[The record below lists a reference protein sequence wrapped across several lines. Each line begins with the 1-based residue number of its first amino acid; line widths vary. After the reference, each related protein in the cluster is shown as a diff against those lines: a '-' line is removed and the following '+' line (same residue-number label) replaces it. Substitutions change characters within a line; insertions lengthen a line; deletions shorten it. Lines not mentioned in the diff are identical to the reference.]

1 MLLNGHV
8 KSLYLLNGFNEVFRM
23 HGLAG
28 RSVEGK
34 HSGCSQEFS
43 QGVSQFKIDCARLVR
58 RASRRAD
65 AVLLGDSIAAATPMP
80 NGWVNRGLANDS
92 LNDGNG
98 DVFDRLTSE
107 LLHPNPLA
115 IVVLFGRDDLRRG
128 FLSVDELVNLYDHL
142 ITQLGYLHPTSSR
155 IVANL
160 PSASAAQALFNAN
173 IAEFNEKLRE
183 IANSHGLPHWDL
195 NEWLR
200 EQSPAVESSGR
211 IGDNEL
217 LTKSGHAATAAFLD
231 GEWRASKKSD
241 AASIHISG
249 RAARIDAV
257 KLGYDLLAAYGR
269 ECWSARLGSSTDDDV
284 IRHFITPEIDYF
296 VRYFETG
303 ARTFRDLY
311 VGSRAKFI
319 AANKQRWWS
328 KPGGITAMAAGDAK
342 LWIDSLTKQNVDAE
356 ILERVAQLHQ
366 EIAPYFAV
374 TTPATVKLLFIGDCL
389 LEDVELLIG
398 ADLLRQGFLAAVD
411 PIVTKNP
418 AAQIREIQSRV
429 GTKYG
434 GVVYSPLSWE
444 FDIDF
449 RKCLE
454 TKPQFN
460 AAIDQDIGV
469 MTDRIGKRVRL
480 LADLFDC
487 NIYVHN
493 TAAILRASNATKR
506 MIRSAATRYKRER
519 IRKKIADFLA
529 KLVAE
534 INAASFE
541 HLYIVDEASVVRDLY
556 DDVSLGRFIYYVPA
570 IHPAEL
576 SVVVAMQIA
585 RYVSASL
592 RLAGKKAIVCDLDN
606 TLWDGVI
613 GEGLGVRHCRNRQ
626 RILRDLKARGIV
638 LAICSKND
646 PVNVKWVDSV
656 LTGDDFVAS
665 EVSWGSKV
673 AGIGRVAE
681 MLNLKT
687 KDFVFIDDRP
697 DERGMVSDAY
707 ASVVALD
714 PCEEATWTLL
724 ETWSRLL
731 SMAVGADRTE
741 LYKRRAEREKLLSAR
756 SDDEDS
762 AGMLAGLKLRLDI
775 RCSTDGDL
783 KRIHELINR
792 TNQWNLQGSRC
803 SFQDV
808 KEWHASDNYRIY
820 SARVKDKFGDMGLIS
835 VCVAEFKADALEVK
849 SFVLSCRAIGFGVET
864 MLLHE
869 LEKDAKEHFREVK
882 VRGFFVPTANNA
894 PSKDFFERH
903 GYLQRDGAWM
913 FSGTQR
919 DAPEPVW
926 FEKVSVHK

>member
-1 MLLNGHV
+1 
-8 KSLYLLNGFNEVFRM
+8 M
-23 HGLAG
+23 HGFAG
-28 RSVEGK
+28 RSVE
-34 HSGCSQEFS
+34 STLSDRSQEYS
-43 QGVSQFKIDCARLVR
+43 QRVSQFRIDCARLVR
-58 RASRRAD
+58 RASGRAD
-65 AVLLGDSIAAATPMP
+65 VVLLGDSTAAATPMP

-92 LNDGNG
+92 LNDANG

-128 FLSVDELVNLYDHL
+128 FMSVGELVNLYDHL
-142 ITQLGYLHPTSSR
+142 ITQLGYLHPNSSR

-160 PSASAAQALFNAN
+160 PPASASQPLLNAN
-173 IAEFNEKLRE
+173 IAEFNKKLRE
-183 IANSHGLPHWDL
+183 IADTRGLPHWDL
-195 NEWLR
+195 NERLR
-200 EQSPAVESSGR
+200 EQSSAVKSFGR

-217 LTKSGHAATAAFLD
+217 LTRSGYATTAAFLD
-231 GEWRASKKSD
+231 GEWRASASG
-241 AASIHISG
+241 ASASIHISEW
-249 RAARIDAV
+249 AARFDSV

-284 IRHFITPEIDYF
+284 VQHFIKPEIDYF
-296 VRYFETG
+296 VRYLETG
-303 ARTFRDLY
+303 AHTFRDLY

-319 AANKQRWWS
+319 AANEQHWRR
-328 KPGGITAMAAGDAK
+328 KPGGITAMAASDAK
-342 LWIDSLTKQNVDAE
+342 LWIDSLTKQNIDAE
-356 ILERVAQLHQ
+356 IVGRVARLHQ

-374 TTPATVKLLFIGDCL
+374 ATPATVKLLFIGDCL

-418 AAQIREIQSRV
+418 AEQIREIQSRA

-444 FDIDF
+444 FDMDF
-449 RKCLE
+449 RKCFE
-454 TKPQFN
+454 MKPQSN
-460 AAIDQDIGV
+460 GAIDQDIGL

-493 TAAILRASNATKR
+493 TAAVLRASNEIKR
-506 MIRSAATRYKRER
+506 KIRSAATRHKRQR
-519 IRKKIADFLA
+519 IRSKIADFLA

-534 INAASFE
+534 INASSFE
-541 HLYIVDEASVVRDLY
+541 HLYIVDEASAVRDSH

-626 RILRDLKARGIV
+626 RILGDLKARGIV

-646 PVNVKWVDSV
+646 PANVKWVDSV

-665 EVSWGSKV
+665 EVSWGSKT
-673 AGIGRVAE
+673 AGIGRIAE
-681 MLNLKT
+681 MLNLKA

-697 DERGMVSDAY
+697 DERAMVSDAY
-707 ASVVALD
+707 PGLVALD
-714 PCEEATWTLL
+714 PCEEAAWTLL

-731 SMAVGADRTE
+731 STAVGTDRTE
-741 LYKRRAEREKLLSAR
+741 LYKQRAEREKLLLSR
-756 SDDEDS
+756 SDDDDS
-762 AGMLAGLKLRLDI
+762 AAMLASLKLKLDI
-775 RCSTDGDL
+775 RRSTDGDL
-783 KRIHELINR
+783 KRIYELINR
-792 TNQWNLQGSRC
+792 TNQWNLQGNRC
-803 SFQDV
+803 TFQDV
-808 KEWHASDNYRIY
+808 KEWHASSDYRIY

-835 VCVAEFKADALEVK
+835 VCVAEFKADALEVQI
-849 SFVLSCRAIGFGVET
+849 FVLSCRVFGFGVET

-869 LEKDAKEHFREVK
+869 LEKDAKERFGEVN
-882 VRGFFVPTANNA
+882 VRGFFVPTAHNA
-894 PSKDFFERH
+894 PSKDFFARH
-903 GYLQRDGAWM
+903 GYLQRDGAWI
-913 FSGTQR
+913 FSGAQG
-919 DAPEPVW
+919 DAPEPTW

>member
-1 MLLNGHV
+1 MHV
-8 KSLYLLNGFNEVFRM
+8 FVK
-23 HGLAG
+23 
-28 RSVEGK
+28 RSFESK
-34 HSGCSQEFS
+34 LSGCSQEFS
-43 QGVSQFKIDCARLVR
+43 QRVSRFKADCARLVR
-58 RASRRAD
+58 RASERAD
-65 AVLLGDSIAAATPMP
+65 VVLLGDSIVAATAMP

-92 LNDGNG
+92 LNDANG

-128 FLSVDELVNLYDHL
+128 VRSVNEILNLYDHL
-142 ITQLGYLHPTSSR
+142 ITQLGYLHPTSSH

-160 PSASAAQALFNAN
+160 PSASASQASFNAN

-183 IANSHGLPHWDL
+183 IANSRGLVYWDL
-195 NEWLR
+195 NERLR
-200 EQSPAVESSGR
+200 ERSSAVQRYGR
-211 IGDNEL
+211 LGDNEL
-217 LTKSGHAATAAFLD
+217 LTKSARATMAAFLD
-231 GEWRASKKSD
+231 AEWRLSKKGDFS
-241 AASIHISG
+241 SIDVSE
-249 RAARIDAV
+249 RVARFDAV
-257 KLGYDLLAAYGR
+257 KLGYNLLAAYGR
-269 ECWSARLGSSTDDDV
+269 GSWGARLGASTDDDV
-284 IRHFITPEIDYF
+284 VRHFIMPEIDYF
-296 VRYFETG
+296 VRYLETG
-303 ARTFRDLY
+303 AHVFRDLY

-319 AANKQRWWS
+319 AANERHWRS
-328 KPGGITAMAAGDAK
+328 KPGGITAMAASDTK
-342 LWIDSLTKQNVDAE
+342 LWIDSLTKENVKAE

-366 EIAPYFAV
+366 EIAPYFVVA
-374 TTPATVKLLFIGDCL
+374 TPATVKLLFIGDCL

-398 ADLLRQGFLAAVD
+398 ADLLRQGFLAMVD

-418 AAQIREIQSRV
+418 AAQIREIQSRA
-429 GTKYG
+429 GTKYD

-449 RKCLE
+449 LKCFEIKL
-454 TKPQFN
+454 QFD
-460 AAIDQDIGV
+460 AAIDKDIGL
-469 MTDRIGKRVRL
+469 MSDRIGKRVRL
-480 LADLFDC
+480 LANLFDC

-493 TAAILRASNATKR
+493 TAAILRASSDTKR

-519 IRKKIADFLA
+519 VRNKIADFLA

-541 HLYIVDEASVVRDLY
+541 HMYIVDEASAVRGLY
-556 DDVSLGRFIYYVPA
+556 DDVSLGRFIYYAPA

-592 RLAGKKAIVCDLDN
+592 RLSGKKAVVCDLDN
-606 TLWDGVI
+606 TLWDGLI

-646 PVNVKWVDSV
+646 PVNLKWVDSV

-665 EVSWGSKV
+665 EVSWGSKA
-673 AGIGRVAE
+673 AGIERIAE

-697 DERGMVSDAY
+697 DERAMASDAY
-707 ASVVALD
+707 PSLVALD

-731 SMAVGADRTE
+731 GAYVGADRTE
-741 LYKRRAEREKLLSAR
+741 LYKQRAAREKLLLTY
-756 SDDEDS
+756 SDDDDS
-762 AGMLAGLKLRLDI
+762 VAMLASLKLKLDI

-803 SFQDV
+803 SFQDL
-808 KEWHASDNYRIY
+808 KQWHASNDYRIY

-849 SFVLSCRAIGFGVET
+849 IFVLSCRVFGFGVET
-864 MLLHE
+864 MLLRE
-869 LEKDAKEHFREVK
+869 VEKDAKERFGEVK

-894 PSKDFFERH
+894 PSKGFFARH
-903 GYLQRDGAWM
+903 GYLQRDGAWR
-913 FSGTQR
+913 FSGAQG

-926 FEKVSVHK
+926 FENVSVHK

>member
-1 MLLNGHV
+1 
-8 KSLYLLNGFNEVFRM
+8 M
-23 HGLAG
+23 HGIAG
-28 RSVEGK
+28 RSVETKLAG
-34 HSGCSQEFS
+34 SSQEYS
-43 QGVSQFKIDCARLVR
+43 QRVSQFKIDCARLVR
-58 RASRRAD
+58 RATGRTD
-65 AVLLGDSIAAATPMP
+65 VVLLGDSIAAATPMP
-80 NGWVNRGLANDS
+80 DGWVNRGLANDS
-92 LNDGNG
+92 LNDANG

-107 LLHPNPLA
+107 LLHPNPFA

-128 FLSVDELVNLYDHL
+128 FMSVDEVVNLYDHL

-160 PSASAAQALFNAN
+160 PPAGASHASFNAN
-173 IAEFNEKLRE
+173 IAEFNEKIRD
-183 IANSHGLPHWDL
+183 IANSRGLLYWDL
-195 NEWLR
+195 NERLR
-200 EQSPAVESSGR
+200 EQSSTVESFGRSG
-211 IGDNEL
+211 DSEL
-217 LTKSGHAATAAFLD
+217 LTKSGHATTAAFLD
-231 GEWRASKKSD
+231 AEWRASKRGE
-241 AASIHISG
+241 AASIHISEG
-249 RAARIDAV
+249 AAQFDSV

-284 IRHFITPEIDYF
+284 VQHFITPEIDYF
-296 VRYFETG
+296 VRYLETG
-303 ARTFRDLY
+303 AHTFRDLY

-319 AANKQRWWS
+319 AANEQHWRN
-328 KPGGITAMAAGDAK
+328 KPGGITAMAASDAK

-356 ILERVAQLHQ
+356 ILERVARLHH
-366 EIAPYFAV
+366 EIAPYFALA
-374 TTPATVKLLFIGDCL
+374 TPASVKLLFIGDCL

-418 AAQIREIQSRV
+418 AEQVREIQSRA

-444 FDIDF
+444 FDMDF
-449 RKCLE
+449 RKCFE
-454 TKPQFN
+454 MKPQFN
-460 AAIDQDIGV
+460 GAIDQDIGL

-493 TAAILRASNATKR
+493 TAAIIRASNDTKR
-506 MIRSAATRYKRER
+506 KIRSAATRHKRQR
-519 IRKKIADFLA
+519 VRNKIADFLA

-541 HLYIVDEASVVRDLY
+541 HVYIVDEAAAVRDSH

-570 IHPAEL
+570 IHPTEL
-576 SVVVAMQIA
+576 SVVVATQIA

-592 RLAGKKAIVCDLDN
+592 RLAGKKAVVCDLDN

-646 PVNVKWVDSV
+646 PANVKWVDSV
-656 LTGDDFVAS
+656 LTGDHFVAS
-665 EVSWGSKV
+665 EVSWGAKS
-673 AGIGRVAE
+673 AGIGRIAE

-697 DERGMVSDAY
+697 DERAMVSDVY
-707 ASVVALD
+707 PGLVALD
-714 PCEEATWTLL
+714 PCEEPTWTLL

-731 SMAVGADRTE
+731 STAVGADRTE
-741 LYKRRAEREKLLSAR
+741 LYKQRAEREKLLAAR
-756 SDDEDS
+756 SDDDDS
-762 AGMLAGLKLRLDI
+762 AAMLASLKLKLDI
-775 RCSTDGDL
+775 RRSTEGDL
-783 KRIHELINR
+783 KRIYELINR

-808 KEWHASDNYRIY
+808 KDWHASDDFRIY

-835 VCVAEFKADALEVK
+835 VCVAEFKADVLEVQI
-849 SFVLSCRAIGFGVET
+849 FVLSCRVFGFGVES
-864 MLLHE
+864 MLLRE
-869 LEKDAKEHFREVK
+869 LEKDAKQRFGEVK
-882 VRGFFVPTANNA
+882 VCGFFVPTAHNA
-894 PSKDFFERH
+894 PSKDFFARH
-903 GYLQRDGAWM
+903 GYQQRDGAWI
-913 FSGTQR
+913 FSGAQG
-919 DAPEPVW
+919 DAPEPTW
-926 FEKVSVHK
+926 FEKVSVDK

>member
-1 MLLNGHV
+1 MLVNIF
-8 KSLYLLNGFNEVFRM
+8 KESVFCM
-23 HGLAG
+23 HGF
-28 RSVEGK
+28 RSIESK
-34 HSGCSQEFS
+34 PYGCSQEYS
-43 QGVSQFKIDCARLVR
+43 QRVSQFKVDSARLVR
-58 RASRRAD
+58 RTSGRAD
-65 AVLLGDSIAAATPMP
+65 VVLLGDSIATATPMP

-92 LNDGNG
+92 LNDANG

-115 IVVLFGRDDLRRG
+115 IVVLIGRDDLRRG
-128 FLSVDELVNLYDHL
+128 FMSVDELINLYDFL
-142 ITQLGYLHPTSSR
+142 ITQLGYSHPASSR

-160 PSASAAQALFNAN
+160 PPASASLAPFNTN
-173 IAEFNEKLRE
+173 IEEFNEKLRE
-183 IANSHGLPHWDL
+183 LANSRDLPHWDL
-195 NEWLR
+195 NGWLR
-200 EQSPAVESSGR
+200 EQGSAVESFSR
-211 IGDNEL
+211 RVGDEEL
-217 LTKSGHAATAAFLD
+217 FNKVGYAKTASFLD
-231 GEWRASKKSD
+231 REWRASKKD
-241 AASIHISG
+241 DFASIYISERG
-249 RAARIDAV
+249 ARFDAV

-269 ECWSARLGSSTDDDV
+269 ECWSARLGSSTEDDV
-284 IRHFITPEIDYF
+284 VRHFITPEIDYF
-296 VRYFETG
+296 VRYLETG

-319 AANKQRWWS
+319 AANEQHWRS
-328 KPGGITAMAAGDAK
+328 KPGGITAMAASDAK
-342 LWIDSLTKQNVDAE
+342 LWIDSLTKQGVDAE
-356 ILERVAQLHQ
+356 ISERVAQLHQ

-374 TTPATVKLLFIGDCL
+374 ATPATVKLLFIGDCL

-418 AAQIREIQSRV
+418 MEQIREIQSRI
-429 GTKYG
+429 GKKYD

-444 FDIDF
+444 FDVDF
-449 RKCLE
+449 RKCFE
-454 TKPQFN
+454 MRPRFN
-460 AAIDQDIGV
+460 AAIDQDIDL

-493 TAAILRASNATKR
+493 TAATLRASNATRR
-506 MIRSAATRYKRER
+506 MIRSAVTRRKRER
-519 IRKKIADFLA
+519 IRNKIADFLA

-541 HLYIVDEASVVRDLY
+541 HLYIVDEASAVRDWY
-556 DDVSLGRFIYYVPA
+556 DDVSLGRYIYYVPA

-576 SVVVAMQIA
+576 SVVVAMQIG

-626 RILRDLKARGIV
+626 RILRDLKARGIL

-656 LTGDDFVAS
+656 LTCEDFVAN
-665 EVSWGSKV
+665 EISWGSKA
-673 AGIGRVAE
+673 AGIGRITE

-687 KDFVFIDDRP
+687 KDVVFIDDRP
-697 DERGMVSDAY
+697 DERAVVSDAY
-707 ASVVALD
+707 ASLVALD

-724 ETWSRLL
+724 DTWSQLV
-731 SMAVGADRTE
+731 STAVGADRTE
-741 LYKRRAEREKLLSAR
+741 LYKQRAEREKLLSAR
-756 SDDEDS
+756 SDDDDS
-762 AGMLAGLKLRLDI
+762 AAVLASLKLKLDI

-783 KRIHELINR
+783 KRIYELINR

-808 KEWHASDNYRIY
+808 KEWHASDDYRIY
-820 SARVKDKFGDMGLIS
+820 SARAKDRFGDMGLIS
-835 VCVAEFKADALEVK
+835 VCVAEFKADALEVQI
-849 SFVLSCRAIGFGVET
+849 FVLSCRVFGFGVET
-864 MLLHE
+864 MLLRE
-869 LEKDAKEHFREVK
+869 LEKDAKERFGEVK
-882 VRGFFVPTANNA
+882 VRGFFVSTANNA
-894 PSKDFFERH
+894 PSKDFFARH
-903 GYLQRDGAWM
+903 GYVQREGAWI
-913 FSGTQR
+913 FSNAQG